1 MAYKK
6 KKKTIVYQ
14 WKKGRVES
22 LRRNMAAEKH
32 PSMPLQASSTI
43 TIRVVPGNFVLI
55 GLIVFVEKVNVIIM
69 FRKVD
74 MDYQTPPP
82 SENGLIHFLFYNI
95 M

>member
-32 PSMPLQASSTI
+32 PSMQ
-43 TIRVVPGNFVLI
+43 IRMWTNFSDD
-55 GLIVFVEKVNVIIM
+55 GWRSNQ
-69 FRKVD
+69 RKD
-74 MDYQTPPP
+74 
-82 SENGLIHFLFYNI
+82 E
-95 M
+95 